1 MLIHKLFGNYKSS
14 IEMAKN
20 VQAEESC
27 SAIFSV
33 QVEEDEYE
41 HVCAL
46 VDFAIAMKAR
56 LEDVNKHSFNNFYL
70 RVGKL
75 SRDS

>member
-1 MLIHKLFGNYKSS
+1 VIHWFLL
-14 IEMAKN
+14 M
-20 VQAEESC
+20 
-27 SAIFSV
+27 

-46 VDFAIAMKAR
+46 VDFALAMKTR
-56 LEDVNKHSFNNFYL
+56 LEDVNRHSFNNFYL

-75 SRDS
+75 SCVLYIRMGVYVYGH

>member
-1 MLIHKLFGNYKSS
+1 M
-14 IEMAKN
+14 
-20 VQAEESC
+20 
-27 SAIFSV
+27 

-46 VDFAIAMKAR
+46 VDFALAMKTR

-75 SRDS
+75 